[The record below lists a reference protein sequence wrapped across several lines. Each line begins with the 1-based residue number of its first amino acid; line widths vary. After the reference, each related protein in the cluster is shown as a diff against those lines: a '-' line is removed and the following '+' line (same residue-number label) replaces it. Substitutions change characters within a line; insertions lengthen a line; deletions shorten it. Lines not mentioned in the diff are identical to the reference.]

1 LKNIEFRK
9 AAEKGVIH
17 EVKNI
22 KRAFT
27 IKNEKVNK
35 ELVGAVTINRTTF
48 YLFLYIGKDFGAIA
62 DAFTCPFLPCHLGKI
77 DR

>member
-35 ELVGAVTINRTTF
+35 ELVGAG
-48 YLFLYIGKDFGAIA
+48 LSIGQRFIYFCTLA
-62 DAFTCPFLPCHLGKI
+62 KI
-77 DR
+77 LAQ